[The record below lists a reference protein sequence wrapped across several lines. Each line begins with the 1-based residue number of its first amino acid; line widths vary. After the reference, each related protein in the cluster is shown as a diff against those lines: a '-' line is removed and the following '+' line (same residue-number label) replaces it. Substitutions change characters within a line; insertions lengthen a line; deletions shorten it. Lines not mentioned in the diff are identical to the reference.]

1 MNDALSL
8 CNNQVMSFFR
18 DLDQN
23 DYESLVKRLTPD
35 GVWLRQ
41 GKVMEGHDAVRQTLI
56 TRSPTVRVHHLI
68 TNLMADKITADSCE
82 MRGYMLVVRH
92 DSGKPIEGPAPLSG
106 IENIRTTH
114 ITLVRKDGNWLI
126 SRMNNDDGMSFSATA
141 KAPS

>member
-8 CNNQVMSFFR
+8 CNNQVMAFFR

-23 DYESLVKRLTPD
+23 SYESLVERLTPD

-41 GKVMEGHDAVRQTLI
+41 GKVMEGRDAVRQTLSK
-56 TRSPTVRVHHLI
+56 RSPTGRVHHLI

-82 MRGYMLVVRH
+82 MRGYMLVVRY
-92 DSGKPIEGPAPLSG
+92 DNGKPIEGPAPFSG

-114 ITLVRKDGNWLI
+114 VTLVRKDGRWLI
-126 SRMNNDDGMSFSATA
+126 SLLNNDDGMSFSATA
-141 KAPS
+141 KAPG